1 MVSLGC
7 VCMILSTASF
17 SLGSG
22 FIVHI
27 GLPYIAPENRPSS
40 SSSSRSVSSGSHWD
54 SDWDTVLRMAINL
67 KAKDKERD
75 EEKKSSSNGLT
86 TTTLVFVVVV
96 LVICCII
103 MSACYVCIKRR
114 RKKRR
119 DQDAPPR
126 ELKAPDGD
134 KTSSRGGGEEK
145 RVDPPFAAV
154 YPQAVP
160 GGVMH
165 ERKSSVLS
173 VGKAHHAALPNV
185 PGDLTHERKGS
196 VHSVGSVPPYHA
208 PRSSVE
214 LMFMNDSKGN
224 SHQLPPSAPAQNPK
238 VAKEKRSDLCAS
250 EASPPSAP
258 PLNLDGGYDQY

>member
-1 MVSLGC
+1 
-7 VCMILSTASF
+7 LSYADD
-17 SLGSG
+17 
-22 FIVHI
+22 
-27 GLPYIAPENRPSS
+27 N
-40 SSSSRSVSSGSHWD
+40 SV
-54 SDWDTVLRMAINL
+54 LA
-67 KAKDKERD
+67 
-75 EEKKSSSNGLT
+75 
-86 TTTLVFVVVV
+86 
-96 LVICCII
+96 
-103 MSACYVCIKRR
+103 
-114 RKKRR
+114 
-119 DQDAPPR
+119 
-126 ELKAPDGD
+126 
-134 KTSSRGGGEEK
+134 
-145 RVDPPFAAV
+145 
-154 YPQAVP
+154 AVP

-258 PLNLDGGYDQY
+258 PLNLVCLPKASYIMIPMKSACALPHGRSIVVLLVRLWAMADYMRALFASHAGWWI